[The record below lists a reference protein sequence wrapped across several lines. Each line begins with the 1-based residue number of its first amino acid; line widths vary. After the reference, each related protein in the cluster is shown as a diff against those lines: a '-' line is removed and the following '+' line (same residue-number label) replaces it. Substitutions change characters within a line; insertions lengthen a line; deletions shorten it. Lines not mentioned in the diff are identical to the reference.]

1 MLTTPYL
8 FYGPDMSPM
17 KRCIITVLLSLAA
30 ASAWPQASSAPQHAE
45 RLRAVALQRVSVEGV
60 EIAFRDIGNAQAPA
74 VLMVMGLGGSHIL
87 WGDGLPFELV
97 DAGYRVIVFDNRDVG
112 ASQKF
117 DAWGEPTL
125 WWQFLKLE
133 FGFEVDAPYDLGDM
147 AGDAVGLLDA
157 LSIESAHVVGA
168 SMGGMIA
175 QVIAARYPERTR
187 SLVSIMSTPGFA
199 DDLPESSPEAG
210 ESLDGL
216 ARGESDAARTERMH
230 AIGMYPEAMPRQI
243 MAIMKS
249 GDRREEVSTISVP
262 TLVLHGADDGLIPP
276 RHGEFTAELIDG
288 ARFVVFEGMG
298 HNLPEEVMPEIVSNM
313 LAHLSAG

>member
-1 MLTTPYL
+1 
-8 FYGPDMSPM
+8 M
-17 KRCIITVLLSLAA
+17 KRCVLTLLLSLVA
-30 ASAWPQASSAPQHAE
+30 ASAWPEASSAPQHAE
-45 RLRAVALQRVSVEGV
+45 RLRATPLQHVTVDQV
-60 EIAFRDIGNAQAPA
+60 EIAFRDLGDAQAPA

-87 WGDGLPFELV
+87 WGDGLPFDLV

-133 FGFEVDAPYDLGDM
+133 FGFEVDAPYDLVDM

-157 LSIESAHVVGA
+157 LAIERAHVVGV

-216 ARGESDAARTERMH
+216 ARGESDAERTERMH

-276 RHGEFTAELIDG
+276 RHGEFTAELIEG